1 MAAMADPAGKYQ
13 KLAGEYAKLK
23 AQIPVLKKAY
33 LDEQG
38 EVNNLKEVLKER
50 DQTVRKYEQEVDS
63 LSFRNQQLSKRVI
76 FLQEELESA
85 ETSSKKK
92 HKSKS
97 SEPSTPE
104 RSLAAAALNGGASVF
119 NEELQNKI
127 EENALLHKQL
137 QELSGQFDGHVRQLE
152 TQLKASE
159 ESRGQHEEILS
170 ASRQRSKEQ
179 VDKLQEEKAM
189 LEVKIQSL
197 ENDLKDYRGR
207 CDLAEQKL
215 VLVEKTLQTR
225 LDNATKIIDDKL
237 PFIDSKL
244 GDLNGF
250 NLPTHDRR
258 HQLRAKELITQ
269 GANLVGELTQGLS
282 NFFTY
287 SEQRSKIYPADGVT
301 EPLSPLNIKF
311 CKYLHE
317 NMLHL
322 RPVEQSLRS
331 FVSNL
336 KDDSLTVLET
346 ATELQPFAKHF
357 KCMVAYMNKLLPY
370 YISSLDEEN
379 AVSSCTA
386 TLASKN
392 KDLLHSLKKLNAVFN
407 KLDTNVSLLAAQ
419 SVQGQGHPQ
428 ASHKK
433 FFSHLCK
440 SLNDLHDAIKEVS
453 KHYNSKVSLEHQ
465 LPTATKELKRTDEC
479 VVASLISLVT
489 NTGKMAAFM
498 SGNLDFFAQPAGY
511 RTRGCSVGSES
522 AEGPRSHPAVNNFR
536 HKAAHY
542 LARINKPFPESVPHC
557 VAVQNR
563 KTLLSSAESKEGLA
577 KQISVFQEKL
587 TKLEQEKEHYLLE
600 LQLLKIKF
608 ENEQVKTKQL
618 EKDLESARST
628 SSGVS
633 SAPSVSLE
641 DHIEKLALPSDAS
654 TRSDSVNSGSY
665 IDTSMLGQ
673 VESSGDVRSD
683 VDTREQLIMSH
694 YKGRVNELTLSLQQ
708 ADSKAVHFHAEVR
721 ALHKQLKI
729 AEKSKEVGQDE
740 LKLAN
745 QSLAQVKDELQTT
758 TRSYEGQLSMMS
770 EHLAGMN
777 EKLAQQKDEIDELK
791 QQLTQKSSS
800 SSKSGKK
807 SKK

>member
-1 MAAMADPAGKYQ
+1 MADLPAKYQ

-38 EVNNLKEVLKER
+38 EVNQLKDVLKER

-63 LSFRNQQLSKRVI
+63 LTFRNQQLSKRVI
-76 FLQEELESA
+76 LLQEELE
-85 ETSSKKK
+85 TSEANSKKK
-92 HKSKS
+92 NKHRS

-104 RSLAAAALNGGASVF
+104 RGGTYNGGGNVF

-137 QELSGQFDGHVRQLE
+137 QELSAEFEVHVRQLQE
-152 TQLKASE
+152 QLKESE
-159 ESRGQHEEILS
+159 AIRDKHEEVLS
-170 ASRQRSKEQ
+170 SAQHRAKEQ
-179 VDKLQEEKAM
+179 IEKLQEEKAM

-197 ENDLKDYRGR
+197 ENDVKDFRGR
-207 CDLAEQKL
+207 CDLAEEKL
-215 VLVEKTLQTR
+215 LTVERNLQSR
-225 LDNATKIIDDKL
+225 LDLATKIIQEKL
-237 PFIDSKL
+237 PFIDTKVRE
-244 GDLNGF
+244 LNGL

-258 HQLRAKELITQ
+258 HQLRAKDLITQ
-269 GANLVGELTQGLS
+269 GANLVEELTKGLS

-301 EPLSPLNIKF
+301 EPLSQLNVKF

-317 NMLHL
+317 NMLYT
-322 RPVEQSLRS
+322 RPVEQALRQFVNSLQ
-331 FVSNL
+331 
-336 KDDSLTVLET
+336 DDSLTILET
-346 ATELQPFAKHF
+346 ATELQPFARNF
-357 KCMVAYMNKLLPY
+357 KRLVAYMNKLLPY
-370 YISSLDEEN
+370 YVASLEEEN

-392 KDLLHSLKKLNAVFN
+392 KDLLHSLKRLNGVFN
-407 KLDTNVSLLAAQ
+407 KIESYTSILAAQ
-419 SVQGQGHPQ
+419 SVPGLGHPRS
-428 ASHKK
+428 SHPK
-433 FFSHLCK
+433 FFTGFCK
-440 SLNDLHDAIKEVS
+440 SLNDLHDAVKDVS

-489 NTGKMAAFM
+489 NTGKIAAFM
-498 SGNLDFFAQPAGY
+498 SGNLDFFSQPAGY
-511 RTRGCSVGSES
+511 RTRGSSVCSS
-522 AEGPRSHPAVNNFR
+522 AVVDGPRSHPAVNTFR
-536 HKAAHY
+536 QRAAY
-542 LARINKPFPESVPHC
+542 FITAISKVFVVC
-557 VAVQNR
+557 VF
-563 KTLLSSAESKEGLA
+563 SAESKESLA
-577 KQISVFQEKL
+577 KQISLFQQRL

-618 EKDLESARST
+618 ERDLDIARSI
-628 SSGVS
+628 SSGFVS
-633 SAPSVSLE
+633 AAPSVSLE
-641 DHIEKLALPSDAS
+641 DHIEKLAPSSDAS

-665 IDTSMLGQ
+665 LDMSMLGRIETAN
-673 VESSGDVRSD
+673 VTRNDI
-683 VDTREQLIMSH
+683 DTREQLIINH
-694 YKGRVNELTLSLQQ
+694 YSTRINELTLHLQQ
-708 ADSKAVHFHAEVR
+708 ADSKAVNFNAEVR

-729 AEKSKEVGQDE
+729 AEKSKEIVQDE

-745 QSLAQVKDELQTT
+745 QSLAHLKDELQTT

-791 QQLTQKSSS
+791 QQLTLKSSS
-800 SSKSGKK
+800 TSKTVKK
-807 SKK
+807 FKK